1 MDRSASNRIAYKIMA
16 VGETDQLRWNGKFQ
30 GSAAG
35 LADAFIHM
43 STAMQLPAT
52 IEGSLPGPRQPHAR
66 GDHVASLGGAAP
78 LGAFARPAPF
88 PASLRDA
95 FGERRRRHETAGAGG
110 GRLGKA
116 AGLKVGLKR
125 NLKPLAP

>member
-66 GDHVASLGGAAP
+66 GDHVASLGGALRWEPSRGRHLFQHLYGTLSVNAVVAMRP
-78 LGAFARPAPF
+78 LEPAADGSVKLP
-88 PASLRDA
+88 
-95 FGERRRRHETAGAGG
+95 G
-110 GRLGKA
+110 
-116 AGLKVGLKR
+116 
-125 NLKPLAP
+125 